1 MNIKNPK
8 CACSSM
14 VVRRVS
20 SLDIPTLRGNPFDSR
35 PIERNRASEIVG
47 RQEIL
52 IRWKEHM
59 HSQSPRLIL
68 LSGERGSGRTSL
80 INAISSQTNERFIGT
95 YWHSEDPLN
104 CALDELAITFCG
116 YEIPPTMHQK
126 VERVVETLDSGSGPL
141 PLVALDYPAH
151 VDVSSFL
158 PLIVPILLRFRAL
171 VIISLSN
178 SQLASLDE
186 GIRELFDEYATIAPF
201 SNDQIQTLCNNRIRK
216 MSPERWNINEEL
228 LEAISSRTGGNA
240 RSVVSL
246 LRDLVDERRNMGKE
260 GTLES
265 LTSWNPSEINDMG
278 ERPAD
283 ESVQEDFLEEPENRE
298 KQVEEQSSKSV
309 FDFEP
314 LEVEEQ
320 IKQDPIEEEDWDLEP
335 DDMWEEESEEI
346 EGLEADIEEADP
358 PQLADDM
365 GNTSDWSMDDGTAL
379 SMEAGTEPPQRDST
393 RGFFGLVSRSRITN
407 DEMPT
412 GPDDSV
418 PVRDA
423 DLESPPQSPE
433 SVQKSTKD
441 PVIDEYRM
449 SVNTDDPRLEEK
461 QVLFSEGELWTVDS
475 ELEDTLPEIQEDDYF
490 ETEEDLPE
498 EEIAPQNEVEETK
511 MEVQSPIT
519 LLGPKWESEKT
530 VDSGHLSSMND
541 AERLVV
547 SIASSREISPSDA
560 EIQARLEVGRPRLSQ
575 IYNSLH
581 KSGIL
586 AVRKQGRSRLF
597 KISEAAGELLSEG

>member
-1 MNIKNPK
+1 MD
-8 CACSSM
+8 
-14 VVRRVS
+14 V
-20 SLDIPTLRGNPFDSR
+20 PTLRGNPFDSR
-35 PIERNRASEIVG
+35 SIERNRAGEIVG

-116 YEIPPTMHQK
+116 YDIPRTMHQK
-126 VERVVETLDSGSGPL
+126 VERVVETLDSNSGPL

-151 VDVSSFL
+151 VDISSFL
-158 PLIVPILLRFRAL
+158 SLIMPTLRRFRAL

-186 GIRELFDEYATIAPF
+186 GVREVFDEYATIAPF
-201 SNDQIQTLCNNRIRK
+201 SNEQIQTLCNSRIRK
-216 MSPERWNINEEL
+216 ISPEKWNINGEL

-240 RSVVSL
+240 RSVISL

-265 LTSWNPSEINDMG
+265 LTSWNPPEIADLTENIVQESIERNIPEEPDNSEIKI
-278 ERPAD
+278 E
-283 ESVQEDFLEEPENRE
+283 
-298 KQVEEQSSKSV
+298 VETSKSV

-314 LEVEEQ
+314 LEEEGR
-320 IKQDPIEEEDWDLEP
+320 IEAGPTDEEEWDVEP
-335 DDMWEEESEEI
+335 DDMWEEESE
-346 EGLEADIEEADP
+346 DIENIQEEVEEDDP
-358 PQLADDM
+358 LSLDDDL
-365 GNTSDWSMDDGTAL
+365 NHISDWSMDDGTAL
-379 SMEAGTEPPQRDST
+379 SMESGTEPPQRGST

-423 DLESPPQSPE
+423 DVENPPNYAE
-433 SVQKSTKD
+433 SVQKAPKETAM
-441 PVIDEYRM
+441 DEYRI
-449 SVNTDDPRLEEK
+449 SVNTDDHGSEEK

-475 ELEDTLPEIQEDDYF
+475 ELEDTLPEIPEDTEF
-490 ETEEDLPE
+490 ELEEPLSETEIELH
-498 EEIAPQNEVEETK
+498 NETDEPVIEARRT
-511 MEVQSPIT
+511 IT
-519 LLGPKWESEKT
+519 LQGPKWESEKIL
-530 VDSGHLSSMND
+530 DNNHLSRMND
-541 AERLVV
+541 AERLIV
-547 SIASSREISPSDA
+547 SISSSREISPSDT

-586 AVRKQGRSRLF
+586 AVRKEGRSRLF
-597 KISEAAGELLSEG
+597 KISEAALDMLNEE

>member
-1 MNIKNPK
+1 
-8 CACSSM
+8 M

-35 PIERNRASEIVG
+35 PIERNRAGEIVG

-95 YWHSEDPLN
+95 YWHSDDPLN

-116 YEIPPTMHQK
+116 YEVPPTMHQK

-158 PLIVPILLRFRAL
+158 PLIVPILQRFRAL

-186 GIRELFDEYATIAPF
+186 GVREVFDEYATIAPF
-201 SNDQIQTLCNNRIRK
+201 SNDQIQTLCNSRIRK
-216 MSPERWNINEEL
+216 MSPEKWNINEEL
-228 LEAISSRTGGNA
+228 LGAISSRTGGNA

-265 LTSWNPSEINDMG
+265 LTSWNPPEINDVG
-278 ERPAD
+278 ESPVVESID
-283 ESVQEDFLEEPENRE
+283 EDIHEEPENSE
-298 KQVEEQSSKSV
+298 IQAEGETSKSV
-309 FDFEP
+309 FDFEQ
-314 LEVEEQ
+314 LDEEEE
-320 IKQDPIEEEDWDLEP
+320 IEPDPIEEEDWDVEP
-335 DDMWEEESEEI
+335 EDMWEEEES
-346 EGLEADIEEADP
+346 ADIEDLEEDVEEGVEEVAP
-358 PQLADDM
+358 PQLDDDL
-365 GNTSDWSMDDGTAL
+365 GNTSEWSMDDGTAL

-423 DLESPPQSPE
+423 DVESPPQSSE
-433 SVQKSTKD
+433 SVQRPQKD
-441 PVIDEYRM
+441 PVIDEYLM

-475 ELEDTLPEIQEDDYF
+475 ELEDTLPEIQEDADF
-490 ETEEDLPE
+490 EPEEDLPE
-498 EEIAPQNEVEETK
+498 TEIAPQNVVEETE
-511 MEVQSPIT
+511 MEVQRPIT

-530 VDSGHLSSMND
+530 VDSDHISSMND
-541 AERLVV
+541 GERLIV

-597 KISEAAGELLSEG
+597 KISEAAEELLREG

>member
-1 MNIKNPK
+1 
-8 CACSSM
+8 M

-35 PIERNRASEIVG
+35 PIERNRAGEIVG

-95 YWHSEDPLN
+95 YWHSDDPLN

-116 YEIPPTMHQK
+116 YEVPPTMHQK

-158 PLIVPILLRFRAL
+158 PLIVPILQRFRAL

-186 GIRELFDEYATIAPF
+186 GVREVFDEYATIAPF
-201 SNDQIQTLCNNRIRK
+201 SNDQIQTLCNSRIRK
-216 MSPERWNINEEL
+216 MSPEKWNINEEL
-228 LEAISSRTGGNA
+228 LGAISSRTGGNA

-265 LTSWNPSEINDMG
+265 LTSWNPPEINDMR
-278 ERPAD
+278 ENPVVESID
-283 ESVQEDFLEEPENRE
+283 EDIHEEPENSE
-298 KQVEEQSSKSV
+298 IQAEGETSKSV
-309 FDFEP
+309 FDFEQ
-314 LEVEEQ
+314 LEEEEE
-320 IKQDPIEEEDWDLEP
+320 IEPDPIEEEDWDVEP
-335 DDMWEEESEEI
+335 EDMWEEEES
-346 EGLEADIEEADP
+346 GDIEDLEEDVEEGSEDVAP
-358 PQLADDM
+358 PQLDDDL
-365 GNTSDWSMDDGTAL
+365 GNTSEWSMDDGTAL

-423 DLESPPQSPE
+423 DVESPPQSSG
-433 SVQKSTKD
+433 SVQRPQKD
-441 PVIDEYRM
+441 PVIDEYLM

-475 ELEDTLPEIQEDDYF
+475 ELEDTLPEIQEDADF
-490 ETEEDLPE
+490 EPEEGLPE
-498 EEIAPQNEVEETK
+498 TEIAPQNVVEETE
-511 MEVQSPIT
+511 MEAQRPIT

-530 VDSGHLSSMND
+530 VDSDHISSMND
-541 AERLVV
+541 AERLIV

-597 KISEAAGELLSEG
+597 KISEAAEELLREG